1 MPKRLTITP
10 HLSVDDLAQRYRQ
23 ARHPI
28 ERSHYQI
35 IWLLAQGKRSEDVA
49 DVTGYSR
56 NWIYE
61 LVRDYNAHGP
71 QCLGDGRRE
80 NPGAPPLLTEEQQA
94 LLLQVLRGEAP
105 DGGLWNGRKV
115 ADYLS
120 ELLDQPISRQQGWV
134 YLRQLGWRLR
144 VPRPQHQEADLDAQ
158 DAWKK
163 KLQEDVEHVQQ
174 THPDADVEVWCEDEH
189 RMGLCPIIRRI
200 WVEAGDLPTAI
211 VNWKREWLW
220 LYGFVRPQTGETYW
234 WILPYVRTDLFSAV
248 LNDFA
253 EHFGVGHDK
262 RIVLP
267 LDQAGWHMSDKL
279 EVPEG
284 IHVLPMPPYSPELQP
299 AERLWPLVNEV
310 LANQVFESIE
320 SVEDL
325 VYQRCQR
332 LLQQQDLIRGL
343 TFYDWWPGYDRD
355 THVASSCAFN
365 PT

>member
-163 KLQEDVEHVQQ
+163 NSRRTSSTFSRPIPTPTSRCGV
-174 THPDADVEVWCEDEH
+174 
-189 RMGLCPIIRRI
+189 RMSIAWGCVLSSGGFGSRLAIYRPPSSTGNGSGFGYMVLSDPKRARRI
-200 WVEAGDLPTAI
+200 G
-211 VNWKREWLW
+211 
-220 LYGFVRPQTGETYW
+220 GFC
-234 WILPYVRTDLFSAV
+234 L
-248 LNDFA
+248 
-253 EHFGVGHDK
+253 
-262 RIVLP
+262 
-267 LDQAGWHMSDKL
+267 MS
-279 EVPEG
+279 
-284 IHVLPMPPYSPELQP
+284 ELTS
-299 AERLWPLVNEV
+299 
-310 LANQVFESIE
+310 LAQ
-320 SVEDL
+320 
-325 VYQRCQR
+325 Y
-332 LLQQQDLIRGL
+332 
-343 TFYDWWPGYDRD
+343 
-355 THVASSCAFN
+355 
-365 PT
+365 

>member
-1 MPKRLTITP
+1 MPKRITITP
-10 HLSVDDLAQRYRQ
+10 HLRVDELAQRYRQ
-23 ARHPI
+23 AQSPI

-35 IWLLAQGKRSEDVA
+35 IWLLAQGKRSEDVVE
-49 DVTGYSR
+49 VTGYSR

-61 LVRDYNAHGP
+61 LVRDYNANGP

-80 NPGAPPLLTEEQQA
+80 NPGVTPLLTEDQQA

-120 ELLDQPISRQQGWV
+120 ELLDKPISRQQGWV
-134 YLRQLGWRLR
+134 YLRQLEWRLR
-144 VPRPQHQEADLDAQ
+144 VPRPQHQDADPDAQ

-163 KLQEDVEHVQQ
+163 KLQKDVEHIQQ

-189 RMGLCPIIRRI
+189 RVGLCPVTRRI
-200 WVEAGDLPTAI
+200 WVEAGDLATAS

-248 LNDFA
+248 LKDFA
-253 EHFGVGHDK
+253 EHFGVGQDK

-267 LDQAGWHMSDKL
+267 LDQAGWHMSDQL
-279 EVPEG
+279 EVPDG
-284 IHVLPMPPYSPELQP
+284 IHLVPMPPYSPELHP

-310 LANQVFESIE
+310 LANQAFESIR
-320 SVEDL
+320 SVEEL

-332 LLQQQDLIRGL
+332 LLKQQDLIRGL
-343 TFYDWWPGYDRD
+343 TFYNWWPGYDRD
-355 THVASSCAFN
+355 THFA
-365 PT
+365 